1 MRHRVAGRKLGRDTE
16 HRRAM
21 WRNMAVSL
29 FTHGQITTTIPK
41 AKSVKPFVEKLITAA
56 KKGELASRR
65 RVISELGGDP
75 ILIREQDDEDVPRND
90 YGELLREGGRRQGP
104 RLVKYLFE
112 EIAPRYQDRDGGYT
126 RIIKLGR
133 WRKGDGA
140 DLCVLQL
147 LGEEEGG
154 PQVAGQYSRRRQ
166 KANRRMERAA
176 QLRKG
181 RTGAAASASETA
193 EATAQASDA
202 SDTEQEVAAE
212 EPQQQQTA
220 DQQETGED
228 ENQQS

>member
-75 ILIREQDDEDVPRND
+75 ILIREQDDEDVPRNN

-147 LGEEEGG
+147 VGEEEGG

-193 EATAQASDA
+193 EPTAQASDA
-202 SDTEQEVAAE
+202 SGTEQEVAAE